1 MFAIRRAHEG
11 DGMPLQPVCGKLK
24 MPVES
29 EADVRAL
36 FEAGL
41 GFSEATLGRS
51 RYEDYRRDLA
61 DHFYYVGAVCPQ
73 YFRPLQEE
81 ASAIPDDKLWTF
93 DFTFPTWLYLLA
105 DAPESAVERLASRL
119 RGSAA
124 AAPLVE
130 SDLVTMLA
138 AIGTPAALTALAEY
152 GRTTRKRRQELANLG
167 FWIPADSGPAEP
179 RFARER
185 RAVRVVRLDEALDD
199 LARRKHPVG
208 LPLEMVLSDSGQ
220 DVVTWHY
227 CSLNMANVPGMPRLD
242 MPQLHLVSPPLN
254 CDWTLFCWPGVGGR
268 YERAAL
274 SPQTHVDER
283 EMAEMREEAIGDQER
298 GRGYLELLP
307 YDDELVY
314 SNEHTERTPG
324 VEGDVGGPPIGL
336 YLNPDCPVCGKLMFH
351 ICTVT
356 NYVREYGD
364 GFRSLYACEEC
375 GVVAS
380 QAVGWN

>member
-1 MFAIRRAHEG
+1 
-11 DGMPLQPVCGKLK
+11 MPLRPVCGKLK
-24 MPVES
+24 MSVET

-81 ASAIPDDKLWTF
+81 ASAIPDDKLHTF
-93 DFTFPTWLYLLA
+93 AFTFPTWLYLLA

-119 RGSAA
+119 SDSAA

-138 AIGTPAALTALAEY
+138 AIGTSAALTALAEY
-152 GRTTRKRRQELANLG
+152 GRRTKERRQVLANLG
-167 FWIPADSGPAEP
+167 FWIPADGGPAEP

-185 RAVRVVRLDEALDD
+185 RAVRVVRLDEAPDD
-199 LARRKHPVG
+199 LARRTHPVG
-208 LPLEMVLSDSGQ
+208 LPLEMVLSEAGQ

-227 CSLNMANVPGMPRLD
+227 CSLDMADLPGMPRLD
-242 MPQLHLVSPPLN
+242 MLRLHLVSPPLN
-254 CDWTLFCWPGVGGR
+254 DEWTVFCWPGVGGR

-283 EMAEMREEAIGDQER
+283 EMAEMREEAIGDQ
-298 GRGYLELLP
+298 GRDMGYLELLP
-307 YDDELVY
+307 YDDDELVY
-314 SNEHTERTPG
+314 SNEHTELTPG

-336 YLNPDCPVCGKLMFH
+336 YPNPNCPTCGKLMFH
-351 ICTVT
+351 VCTVT

-364 GFRSLYACEEC
+364 GFRSLFMCETC
-375 GVVAS
+375 GVAAS
-380 QAVGWN
+380 HAMGWN